1 MGNIVLS
8 AWSDLD
14 VWLFDVISIPRA
26 QVHTSP
32 NFGEISSN
40 IYEVQVWPKLC
51 EIPFISFYRASIC
64 EGGLGS
70 RNSVRSSVCLYV
82 CLSHACIVTKLNDA
96 LQIFLY
102 RTKGQWICYSATK
115 SGWSAMPPSFWN
127 LRSNWPTP
135 FEKRRLRQISAYN
148 ISTVRDSEKVQ
159 LWRI

>member
-1 MGNIVLS
+1 MQIHLWPELGKITFISMGNIVLS

-26 QVHTSP
+26 QVHTWP

-51 EIPFISFYRASIC
+51 EIPFIGFYRASIW
-64 EGGLGS
+64 EGDLGS
-70 RNSVRSSVCLYV
+70 RHFVRPSVCLSV

-102 RTKGQWICYSATK
+102 HTKGQWLCYSDTK
-115 SGWSAMPPSFWN
+115 SGWSAMPHPSDICAQSDPP
-127 LRSNWPTP
+127 LRKTPT
-135 FEKRRLRQISAYN
+135 
-148 ISTVRDSEKVQ
+148 STDFLS
-159 LWRI
+159 